1 MDEETLNL
9 GKWVKCQ
16 RRMHTTSK
24 LLPQRAAA
32 LERIGFSFAPGA
44 LTKDEKLEVQLGL
57 LDTLRKRREIS
68 NSQVNDLNV
77 LYDKWSAA
85 EQHNS

>member
-1 MDEETLNL
+1 
-9 GKWVKCQ
+9 
-16 RRMHTTSK
+16 MHTTSK

-32 LERIGFSFAPGA
+32 LRGIGFSFTPGA
-44 LTKDEKLEVQLGL
+44 PTKDEKLEVQLGL
-57 LDTLRKRREIS
+57 LDTLRKRREVS
-68 NSQVNDLNV
+68 NAQVNDLNV